1 MIRLPLRSTRT
12 DTLIPYPTLLRSFLP
27 LRIGYRVGSPRV
39 GQLLLEITAIPVG
52 KRNIVLK
59 IRQDFS
65 IKFRGITLRSGGLPP
80 AAGFWLGGAGVFK
93 PGSRRRYLLE
103 QLADESAHRLD
114 DRRLARGWLADRNR
128 GV

>member
-1 MIRLPLRSTRT
+1 MPLERHIES
-12 DTLIPYPTLLRSFLP
+12 LFLP

-65 IKFRGITLRSGGLPP
+65 IKFRGSTLRSGGLPP
-80 AAGFWLGGAGVFK
+80 TAGCWLGGAGGFK
-93 PGSRRRYLLE
+93 LASPRRYLLQ
-103 QLADESAHRLD
+103 QLCAAHSPRIGH
-114 DRRLARGWLADRNR
+114 RSRARASLA
-128 GV
+128 

>member
-1 MIRLPLRSTRT
+1 MPLERHIES
-12 DTLIPYPTLLRSFLP
+12 LFLP

-65 IKFRGITLRSGGLPP
+65 IKFRGSTLRSGGLPP
-80 AAGFWLGGAGVFK
+80 AAGFWLGGAGGFK
-93 PGSRRRYLLE
+93 LGSRRRYLLE
-103 QLADESAHRLD
+103 PLVDESAP
-114 DRRLARGWLADRNR
+114 RLARKSVVSGKKVSIRVN
-128 GV
+128 